1 MFDFVHEK
9 KRVVQ
14 FVLLLIILP
23 FAFWGVDSY
32 RKSGGGESI
41 ASVNGEKVSAQEFDN
56 AIHQQEQRMR
66 EMAGPSF
73 DQTIFDKPEIKH
85 QILEGLVAQHLLG
98 SEAHKTGLTV
108 TDEQLAEVIA
118 GIGAFQKDGKFDKH
132 QYETV
137 LSAQNMSPPIFESRV
152 RQELSSRQLT
162 DAYTQNGFAS
172 NLVVDNLIHLNEQQ
186 RVVSLAKFDLES
198 FTKQVKVDAAAV
210 EDYYKKNQSEFKTP
224 ERAKVEYVVF

>member
-32 RKSGGGESI
+32 RKSGGGESL
-41 ASVNGEKVSAQEFDN
+41 ATVNGDKIGAQEFDN
-56 AIHQQEQRMR
+56 AIRQQEQRMR
-66 EMAGPSF
+66 EMSGPSF

-98 SEAHKTGLTV
+98 LEAHKTGLTV
-108 TDEQLAEVIA
+108 TDDQLAEVIA

-137 LSAQNMSPPIFESRV
+137 LSGQSMSPTMFE
-152 RQELSSRQLT
+152 
-162 DAYTQNGFAS
+162 
-172 NLVVDNLIHLNEQQ
+172 
-186 RVVSLAKFDLES
+186 
-198 FTKQVKVDAAAV
+198 
-210 EDYYKKNQSEFKTP
+210 
-224 ERAKVEYVVF
+224 